1 MQKWSTSSSY
11 TGDSTATT
19 AVSGGS
25 AVRTITDARGR
36 TVERREYSGTSPA
49 DTGYGAT
56 TGAAYTST
64 AYTYTRDG
72 KQSTITG
79 PDSKWSYVYDL
90 FGRQTSATDPDKGT
104 VTTGYNNLDQTS
116 WTKDG
121 AGRVTIYA
129 YDNLGRTTDTWSA
142 ASTADLTSTLEE
154 QVDANKLTHYAYDT
168 LAKGQVDSSTRYA
181 GGVSGSAYTKQ
192 VTAYDSLYRATTTK
206 LVLPTGDALVSSG
219 AVPSSTLG
227 RCGELIGSPGSCVA
241 ARRADNTAG
250 EAVLSWRGTCSR
262 TKHVL
267 S

>member
-1 MQKWSTSSSY
+1 ML
-11 TGDSTATT
+11 
-19 AVSGGS
+19 AVVDRL
-25 AVRTITDARGR
+25 AAR
-36 TVERREYSGTSPA
+36 EA
-49 DTGYGAT
+49 
-56 TGAAYTST
+56 
-64 AYTYTRDG
+64 
-72 KQSTITG
+72 
-79 PDSKWSYVYDL
+79 
-90 FGRQTSATDPDKGT
+90 
-104 VTTGYNNLDQTS
+104 
-116 WTKDG
+116 G
-121 AGRVTIYA
+121 AGGGAVAAAEDHDREKA
-129 YDNLGRTTDTWSA
+129 TDTWSA